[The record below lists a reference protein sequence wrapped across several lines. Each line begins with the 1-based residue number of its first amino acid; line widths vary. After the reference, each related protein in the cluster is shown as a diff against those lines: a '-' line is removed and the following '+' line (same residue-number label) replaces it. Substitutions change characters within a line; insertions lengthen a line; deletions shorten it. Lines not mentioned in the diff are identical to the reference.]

1 MSLLLAVE
9 HFWEFPWAQEGKHDK
24 PGNILRD
31 ADHLG
36 VPGNRPSWADIG
48 AQH

>member
-1 MSLLLAVE
+1 MSFLLGAE
-9 HFWEFPWAQEGKHDK
+9 HFWEFPWTQEGKHRK

-31 ADHLG
+31 ADQFAL
-36 VPGNRPSWADIG
+36 PGNRPSWADIG